1 MYFVFAIFVM
11 GSCQQEEACY
21 SCDENVDAYIKA
33 HLKSIQ
39 EMDRA
44 EIITHPNE
52 MQRVMFRVLSPTKK
66 KEVWLDKFVQLN
78 SLDLNE
84 AERILMKK
92 FHDFVIAMNFEDD
105 FSDKD
110 IAYLESLREEVFTKH
125 GWTQRFVVGAFGY
138 LENVDSNGIIL
149 VKEIGDDFVIT
160 DPNSDKDCDC
170 RWGFACLD
178 GPCDERKGV
187 CKRDDDSGCGWFFLE
202 KCTGLCRPNL
212 G

>member
-11 GSCQQEEACY
+11 GSCQQKEACY

-52 MQRVMFRVLSPTKK
+52 MQRAMFRVLSPTKK

-110 IAYLESLREEVFTKH
+110 IAYLESLREEAFTKH
-125 GWTQRFVVGAFGY
+125 G
-138 LENVDSNGIIL
+138 
-149 VKEIGDDFVIT
+149 
-160 DPNSDKDCDC
+160 
-170 RWGFACLD
+170 
-178 GPCDERKGV
+178 
-187 CKRDDDSGCGWFFLE
+187 
-202 KCTGLCRPNL
+202 
-212 G
+212 